1 MSEQALRYREIE
13 TYDLAARPPEIQDS
27 VRGETLQSWICTP
40 SSVMRADTFKR
51 TVLLAHK

>member
-51 TVLLAHK
+51 TVLLA